1 GRAGA
6 PEHDVP
12 RPARERSLCA
22 CHDRGQDAALPDPRA
37 RGRSSHPRGVPLR
50 PHSRAYHLPVQV
62 NRALARTGLV
72 KDGGPPR
79 CPQCAQRLAFGTD
92 RLGRTTESC
101 GCGYRAYVQVRAT
114 EPGILAPPAAAG
126 FRRATEPRSEEHTSE
141 LQAPGHLVC
150 RLLLEKKK
158 YEQTGH

>member
-1 GRAGA
+1 MAKEEAIEINGTV
-6 PEHDVP
+6 EQV
-12 RPARERSLCA
+12 
-22 CHDRGQDAALPDPRA
+22 LPNTA
-37 RGRSSHPRGVPLR
+37 HHV
-50 PHSRAYHLPVQV
+50 PVQV

-114 EPGILAPPAAAG
+114 EPGILAPPALAD
-126 FRRATEPRSEEHTSE
+126 P
-141 LQAPGHLVC
+141 PV
-150 RLLLEKKK
+150 
-158 YEQTGH
+158 